1 MLFDTVNVDNDIG
14 NNDINYSGEI
24 WKMFVILAAFAAAIF
39 MGLNIGGNNA
49 AASMGAAYGAKA
61 RTKNQ
66 AVVLIAVFSL
76 LGAVFSGG
84 EVIKTLGEGI
94 VPGNTITLT
103 AAIIAITAAGLA
115 MFLANVIKVPVSTS
129 QAAVG
134 AVTGIGVFY
143 GVLDTHLLSK
153 IVGWWVFTP
162 LLAFVLAYI
171 AGKYLHPI
179 LLYWLVDHKSEDKI
193 RKIINILLTI
203 SGCYVAYS
211 AGANNAANAVGPL
224 VGAGLMTQTTGAIVG
239 GLAIGA
245 GAILLGS
252 RILDTVGNDIT
263 ELCAIRAIFVEFI
276 AAIIVHAASILG
288 IPISLGEIVTAA
300 IIGIGCANQG
310 IIAAKSDT
318 VKRIAIMWVVSP
330 LLAGTIAYLA
340 IRTLV

>member
-1 MLFDTVNVDNDIG
+1 MLIDTVNVDNDID
-14 NNDINYSGEI
+14 NNGINYSGEI
-24 WKMFVILAAFAAAIF
+24 WKMFIILAAFAAAIF

-61 RTKNQ
+61 RTKKQ

-94 VPGNTITLT
+94 VPGNTLTLV
-103 AAIIAITAAGLA
+103 AAIIAIAAAGLA

-134 AVTGIGVFY
+134 AVTGIGIFY
-143 GVLDTHLLSK
+143 GVLNTDLLSK
-153 IVGWWVFTP
+153 IVVWWVFTP
-162 LLAFVLAYI
+162 LLAFVLAYV

-245 GAILLGS
+245 GAMLLGS

-310 IIAAKSDT
+310 IVAAKSDT

-330 LLAGTIAYLA
+330 LLAGTIAYVA
-340 IRTLV
+340 IRLLI